1 MNPNFLI
8 TGNLALTTGNRSD
21 RDVFAKGLSELQD
34 KMDKRYYTTT
44 LQFTHDLCQVIS
56 AEIASAM
63 NPHAGLDPDVEPS
76 HASPTKN
83 GANAEVK
90 KRKQMGKRILKQ
102 VQPYLEA
109 ALRAEADICSKPYD
123 ALHQELEGMLDASLE
138 VRQPTITVSS
148 HDDVVAEDVEMV
160 DAPEEG
166 GQIIVA
172 DQTDGKAD
180 GEDDK
185 ADANTKPDGAPDA
198 MDVDASEEKAEDVGS
213 IEVNTSSVDDAPKT
227 NGTLSA
233 NQSITGEQEENANS
247 KEENLQQLQVLNITK
262 ESGTPPSLP
271 GEALS
276 VDHGANNV
284 PQLSHPQPLTPP
296 QSNNSF
302 GRDSTSNIL
311 TEGGVPTYLHG
322 FQIEGTSVIEEQ
334 WPGRE
339 AVRSLSEDLT
349 DMDDDALKDLEFDV
363 DEVAA
368 ADADADTIT
377 ATTAPAVDLPIPLLA
392 AEIVAESSSKNS
404 PVPAA
409 AAGAVVAVAAATA
422 ATAGAAAAA
431 AAAVAPATLSAP
443 PTTRARSQRA
453 NPATT
458 ARKGVRTSAR
468 RR

>member
-1 MNPNFLI
+1 M
-8 TGNLALTTGNRSD
+8 GNLTLTNGNRSD
-21 RDVFAKGLSELQD
+21 RDVFAKGLSELQV

-56 AEIASAM
+56 AEIASAI

-76 HASPTKN
+76 YASPTKN

-109 ALRAEADICSKPYD
+109 ALQAEADICSKPYD

-148 HDDVVAEDVEMV
+148 HDDVVAEDVEMA

-172 DQTDGKAD
+172 DQSDGEAD
-180 GEDDK
+180 GEGEEDGGDK
-185 ADANTKPDGAPDA
+185 ADANTKPDGEPDD
-198 MDVDASEEKAEDVGS
+198 MNVDASEEKADVGS
-213 IEVNTSSVDDAPKT
+213 IEVNTSEVDNAPKT
-227 NGTLSA
+227 NGALSA
-233 NQSITGEQEENANS
+233 HQSITGGQEE
-247 KEENLQQLQVLNITK
+247 KENKEDFQQLQLPDITK
-262 ESGTPPSLP
+262 DSGTPPSLP
-271 GEALS
+271 GEGP
-276 VDHGANNV
+276 DHATNV
-284 PQLSHPQPLTPP
+284 PQLSHSQQSGPLTPP

-302 GRDSTSNIL
+302 GRDPASNIL
-311 TEGGVPTYLHG
+311 TEGGAPTYLHG

-339 AVRSLSEDLT
+339 AVRSLSEELT

-363 DEVAA
+363 DEVS
-368 ADADADTIT
+368 ADTVT
-377 ATTAPAVDLPIPLLA
+377 ATPDLAIPLLA
-392 AEIVAESSSKNS
+392 AEIAVEASISKDASST
-404 PVPAA
+404 AA
-409 AAGAVVAVAAATA
+409 AAAASVAVAAATA
-422 ATAGAAAAA
+422 AT
-431 AAAVAPATLSAP
+431 LSAP
-443 PTTRARSQRA
+443 PTTRNRSQRS
-453 NPATT
+453 NPAR

>member
-1 MNPNFLI
+1 
-8 TGNLALTTGNRSD
+8 
-21 RDVFAKGLSELQD
+21 
-34 KMDKRYYTTT
+34 MDKRYYTTT

-56 AEIASAM
+56 AEINSAM

-76 HASPTKN
+76 HASPTKH

-109 ALRAEADICSKPYD
+109 ALQAEADICSKPYD

-148 HDDVVAEDVEMV
+148 HDDVAAEDVEMT

-172 DQTDGKAD
+172 DQSDGEAD
-180 GEDDK
+180 GEGDGDADDK
-185 ADANTKPDGAPDA
+185 VDAGANADDEPDE
-198 MDVDASEEKAEDVGS
+198 MDVDTSQKKADVGS
-213 IEVNTSSVDDAPKT
+213 IEVNTSSVDDAQKT

-233 NQSITGEQEENANS
+233 NQSVTGGEE
-247 KEENLQQLQVLNITK
+247 KENHKQDPQQLQLPDGPTK
-262 ESGTPPSLP
+262 DSGTPPSLP
-271 GEALS
+271 GEGP
-276 VDHGANNV
+276 DHAANV
-284 PQLSHPQPLTPP
+284 PQLSHPQQQSGPLTPP
-296 QSNNSF
+296 QSNGSF
-302 GRDSTSNIL
+302 GRDPTSNIL

-339 AVRSLSEDLT
+339 AVRSLSEELT
-349 DMDDDALKDLEFDV
+349 DMDDEALKDLEFDV
-363 DEVAA
+363 DE
-368 ADADADTIT
+368 ADTFT
-377 ATTAPAVDLPIPLLA
+377 ATPPNHVSVPLLP
-392 AEIVAESSSKNS
+392 EEVAVEGGASSSKD
-404 PVPAA
+404 AA
-409 AAGAVVAVAAATA
+409 VATVAVADTA
-422 ATAGAAAAA
+422 A
-431 AAAVAPATLSAP
+431 ATLSAP
-443 PTTRARSQRA
+443 SMTTRRRERA
-453 NPATT
+453 NPAR